1 MKKRNYNYILTVLLF
16 VMSSTLFAQQEST
29 FSFYKYHMNMVNPA
43 YVGMDKETLGTSS
56 IRTQWTGIESAPKTQ
71 AVSFG
76 TPLGNN
82 LGFGMSV
89 VNDRTFIEKQT
100 FVGIDFSYKVKMNE
114 TFDLYLGLKAAG
126 NFYDVNTAGL
136 ETYNMQADPALT
148 SIHSFNPNIGVGAVL
163 KNDKFFVSLS
173 LPRLLNTERAKTENG
188 YATVSTDR
196 PHAYLSSGYDFDL
209 NSSLKLKPSVM
220 VRYVNGA
227 PMSVDLNTMLQIE
240 NNLEIGG
247 MYRTDKAYAAMANI
261 TINNRFIFGFAY
273 EMSTRPTLASAKN
286 TNEIFLQ
293 FKF

>member
-126 NFYDVNTAGL
+126 NFYDVNTL
-136 ETYNMQADPALT
+136 
-148 SIHSFNPNIGVGAVL
+148 V
-163 KNDKFFVSLS
+163 
-173 LPRLLNTERAKTENG
+173 
-188 YATVSTDR
+188 
-196 PHAYLSSGYDFDL
+196 
-209 NSSLKLKPSVM
+209 
-220 VRYVNGA
+220 
-227 PMSVDLNTMLQIE
+227 
-240 NNLEIGG
+240 
-247 MYRTDKAYAAMANI
+247 
-261 TINNRFIFGFAY
+261 
-273 EMSTRPTLASAKN
+273 
-286 TNEIFLQ
+286 
-293 FKF
+293 